1 MIKDK
6 GIPIKNVY
14 YMLTY
19 AFKELR
25 RDNYEKIAGESF
37 EDIYDL
43 FAEILQLGLSYL
55 LKQGLRREY
64 ISINEP
70 LPNIAGDRKS
80 VV

>member
-70 LPNIAGDRKS
+70 LPNIAGQA
-80 VV
+80 